1 MMLDVQAIC
10 RTKLVK
16 LNETDK
22 QNSQKLSPLRL
33 KPLHPVLTTPLQTL
47 NVKCEV
53 EVKAVVNV
61 ERETFAAWFL
71 GGLFHTH
78 RKKRG
83 GVLVCLQK
91 SL

>member
-33 KPLHPVLTTPLQTL
+33 KPLHKTSASRPDDTP
-47 NVKCEV
+47 
-53 EVKAVVNV
+53 ANV
-61 ERETFAAWFL
+61 EREA
-71 GGLFHTH
+71 
-78 RKKRG
+78 
-83 GVLVCLQK
+83 
-91 SL
+91 

>member
-47 NVKCEV
+47 NVKREV
-53 EVKAVVNV
+53 
-61 ERETFAAWFL
+61 
-71 GGLFHTH
+71 
-78 RKKRG
+78 
-83 GVLVCLQK
+83 
-91 SL
+91 